1 MRALAVRAAEPEA
14 SGALPTVEQTFAH
27 CHTLA
32 DVLAWGARQ
41 VPRVNVAEIV
51 TQDEYTHDVVL
62 PFAELYLS
70 FDTT

>member
-1 MRALAVRAAEPEA
+1 MRLVSVRTAGAIPAERMGE
-14 SGALPTVEQTFAH
+14 VQRTFEH

-32 DVLAWGARQ
+32 ELLAWSASQ
-41 VPRVNVAEIV
+41 SPRVQVAEIV

-62 PFAELYLS
+62 PYGSIYLS

>member
-1 MRALAVRAAEPEA
+1 MQ
-14 SGALPTVEQTFAH
+14 VERTFRD

-32 DVLAWGARQ
+32 DLLAWAALQ
-41 VPRVNVAEIV
+41 LPRIQVAEIV

-62 PFAELYLS
+62 PYASGYLS

>member
-1 MRALAVRAAEPEA
+1 MRLVSVRAVGAISAERIGE
-14 SGALPTVEQTFAH
+14 VQQTFEH

-32 DVLAWGARQ
+32 DLLAWGARQ
-41 VPRVNVAEIV
+41 SPRVQVAEIV

-62 PFAELYLS
+62 PYGSIYLS

>member
-1 MRALAVRAAEPEA
+1 MRTLTSRAAEA
-14 SGALPTVEQTFAH
+14 VESSVLTQVDHAFRN

-32 DVLAWGARQ
+32 DLLAWARVQ
-41 VPRVNVAEIV
+41 SPPSQVAEIV

-62 PFAELYLS
+62 PYGSSYLS